1 MTEDEFLA
9 LKGLGSA
16 ASGIG
21 IDRYA
26 GANMYYLTNNQRRK
40 TLQEINSQND
50 TYYANRAKAKEEY
63 KSLVE
68 QGKIVPKTTVER
80 IITSAHG
87 HPDLQATQAARRMA
101 KKKGIDWK
109 TGKKIK

>member
-21 IDRYA
+21 IDRY
-26 GANMYYLTNNQRRK
+26 GPNMYRLTNNQIRK
-40 TLQEINSQND
+40 TFQEINSQND

-87 HPDLQATQAARRMA
+87 HPDLKATQAARRMA

>member
-1 MTEDEFLA
+1 MTEDEFLG
-9 LKGLGSA
+9 LKGLGSV

-26 GANMYYLTNNQRRK
+26 GANMYHLTNNQRRK

-68 QGKIVPKTTVER
+68 QGKIVPKTTVEK